1 MSSKTSNGSCGTNAN
16 NPDCYEVVVSR
27 TDYLYCR
34 ILVKAASEEQAEH
47 DALQLAE
54 LQDDNAWK
62 FADRDLSVLEVNPA
76 LEGQGDE

>member
-1 MSSKTSNGSCGTNAN
+1 MCNKDTTAHAAEAN
-16 NPDCYEVVVSR
+16 NLECYEVVVSR

-34 ILVKAASEEQAEH
+34 MIVQAASQEQAEH

-62 FADRDLSVLEVNPA
+62 FADRDLSVLEVNPS
-76 LEGQGDE
+76 LEGQNNE